1 MIQFLDTRGN
11 NFTCIADAGSF
22 KSYSMH
28 VVVVIDDDVA
38 AVAAAAVAFTNNLFF
53 VRQIRVCPFFT
64 LALFVTFYERKI
76 VFFPPDIVIITAVPF

>member
-28 VVVVIDDDVA
+28 VVVVIDDDV
-38 AVAAAAVAFTNNLFF
+38 AAVAFTNNLFF